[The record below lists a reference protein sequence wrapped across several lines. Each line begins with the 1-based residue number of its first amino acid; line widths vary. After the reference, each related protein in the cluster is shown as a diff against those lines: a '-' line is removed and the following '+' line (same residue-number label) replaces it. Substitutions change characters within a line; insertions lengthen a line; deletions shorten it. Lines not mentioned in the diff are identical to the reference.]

1 MKWMTLAAAAVAAGL
16 VLVLLGRLGTED
28 ELPVLGEVTDFRL
41 VDSSGEPIARA
52 DLLGQVWVANFIF
65 TSCPSFCPRLSEQM
79 ASVQR
84 RLDGVDGIRLVS
96 FSVDPGTDTPQVL
109 REYGERWGALPGRWL
124 FVTGERRS
132 MYELVRDG
140 FKLAVEERSPEE
152 AADGQGIILH
162 SDRFALVDSRG
173 RIRGYYTG
181 TDDGSVAEL
190 VAATLQLARER

>member
-1 MKWMTLAAAAVAAGL
+1 MKWMTLVAAAVAAGL

-41 VDSSGEPIARA
+41 VQSSGEPIGRA

-84 RLDGVDGIRLVS
+84 RLDGVDAIRLVS

-109 REYGERWGALPGRWL
+109 REYGERWGAVPGRWL

-162 SDRFALVDSRG
+162 SDRFVLVDSLG
-173 RIRGYYTG
+173 RIRGYFAG